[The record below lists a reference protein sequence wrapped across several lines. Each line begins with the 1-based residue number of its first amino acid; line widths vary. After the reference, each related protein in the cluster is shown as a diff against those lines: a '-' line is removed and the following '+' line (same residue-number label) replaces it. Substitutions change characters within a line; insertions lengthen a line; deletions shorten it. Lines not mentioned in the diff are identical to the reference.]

1 MNLDKNLEPSDI
13 VDILGMEPHPEGG
26 WYVQTFR
33 DREGGSRGN
42 STAIYYL
49 LEEGQRSHW
58 HRVIDAT
65 EVWLWHGGAPM
76 ELSISKDGISTEK
89 HQLGLDLKNGERPQ
103 AIVLANEWQS
113 AKPMGKW
120 ALVSCTVAPGFEF
133 EKFEMAAP
141 NWEPSQK

>member
-1 MNLDKNLEPSDI
+1 
-13 VDILGMEPHPEGG
+13 MEPHPEGG

-33 DREGGSRGN
+33 DTEGGTRGH

-76 ELSISKDGISTEK
+76 ELSISKDGKSTEI

-103 AIVLANEWQS
+103 AIVQANEWQS
-113 AKPMGKW
+113 AQPLGKW

-133 EKFEMAAP
+133 GKFEMAEP
-141 NWEPSQK
+141 DWQPSQK